1 MICIGDFAL
10 MVSFSILN
18 RIPLLI
24 FKYIWHFELII
35 AVVKHDYDTTNKN
48 DSSLT
53 DEQDNLPSE

>member
-1 MICIGDFAL
+1 